1 MQKFAIAGLTAALL
15 ATAATPALAQN
26 VPDDDVVAGGAAA
39 GGTTGAVTGFFLG
52 GPIGAVIGGFAG
64 ATIGAAVTDTAVNY
78 AAANPVPPI
87 YVEGPIQPGYVFG
100 PEVDIAVIPEDPGHG
115 YVYANNRVYIVD
127 LGSRAVVHSPGYTV
141 PQETVTFIEANPTAE
156 VVIEVELAP
165 GAVLPEGIALEPVP
179 NDPAYAYAYVEGRPV
194 LVDTYSRTV
203 VWVG

>member
-1 MQKFAIAGLTAALL
+1 MKTLAIAGLTAALL

-52 GPIGAVIGGFAG
+52 GPIGAIIGGFAG

-87 YVEGPIQPGYVFG
+87 YVESHIEPGFVFG
-100 PEVDIAVIPEDPGHG
+100 PEVAIEPIPDDPGYG

-127 LGSRAVVHSPGYTV
+127 LGNRAVVHSPGYAV
-141 PQETVTFIEANPTAE
+141 PQDTVTFVEANPAAE
-156 VVIEVELAP
+156 VAVEIELAP
-165 GAVLPEGIALEPVP
+165 GAVLPEGVALEPVP
-179 NDPAYAYAYVEGRPV
+179 NDPAYAYAYVDGRPV
-194 LVDTYSRTV
+194 LVDTYTRTI